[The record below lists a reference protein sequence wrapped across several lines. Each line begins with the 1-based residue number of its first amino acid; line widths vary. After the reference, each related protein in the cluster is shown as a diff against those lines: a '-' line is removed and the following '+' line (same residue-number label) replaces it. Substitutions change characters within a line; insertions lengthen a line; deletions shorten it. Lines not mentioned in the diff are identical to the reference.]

1 MDNQITKPYTDKTLA
16 ITSLAVVFTSVAGLA
31 IYSSESIQLAAKW
44 MQWTTSVFTT
54 PVLLFTFLSIIFTFG
69 LAFSKYGK
77 IKLGEGK
84 PQYSTMSWI
93 FMFILSGIG
102 SSTLYWG
109 FLDWAYYYQTPGL
122 NLAPE
127 SAEALKY
134 SVAYSFFH
142 SGLSAWSIYALASI

>member
-127 SAEALKY
+127 
-134 SVAYSFFH
+134 
-142 SGLSAWSIYALASI
+142 